1 MKRTHLSLI
10 LALLTAICL
19 LSSCGCKHEWTA
31 ATCTT
36 PKTCSLCNE
45 IEGEALGH
53 NWLDAT
59 CTAPKSC
66 KNCDATE
73 GSALGHN
80 WQEATTEAPTTCD
93 RCKVTEGSKINVDP
107 RFTTASTKELYGVWS
122 SDVVIPSEMLQ
133 MGLEEYFDDLDATL
147 TMEFTKTGDLLCNIE
162 LHDYDGFLNAL
173 KSYTIDTMYT
183 PYLDQGFTKED
194 VDAYMVET
202 IGLTVEEYVNEI
214 IDNTDKDELFA
225 GFKSE
230 EVYYVGQNGI
240 YSAMSWMDEFE
251 PSEYTLDGDTLIID
265 EVTLDEDDEDGEPL
279 VWTKVK

>member
-1 MKRTHLSLI
+1 MKRTHLSLL

-36 PKTCSLCNE
+36 PKTCSLCDE
-45 IEGEALGH
+45 IEGEAPGH

-133 MGLEEYFDDLDATL
+133 MGLEEYFDDLAATL

-162 LHDYDGFLNAL
+162 LEDFDGFLDAL
-173 KSYTIDTMYT
+173 KNYTIDTLYT
-183 PYLDQGFTKED
+183 PYLTQGFTKED
-194 VDAYMVET
+194 VDAYIVESV
-202 IGLTVEEYVNEI
+202 GLTVEEYVNEI
-214 IDNTDKDELFA
+214 IDNMDKDEIFA
-225 GFKSE
+225 GFKRE

-240 YSAMSWMDEFE
+240 YSATSWMDEFE
-251 PSEYTLDGDTLIID
+251 FSEYTLDGDTLIID
-265 EVTLDEDDEDGEPL
+265 EVTLEETEDSEPL